1 MTRDQFIA
9 SSYSHRRPYRRSCCG
24 SSAQDA
30 DTNMAQFIGFGT
42 KKKQIYFY
50 PSHVPAFPCFVS
62 LIKSPIVFNFYVFC
76 ERSFVERAQSQ

>member
-42 KKKQIYFY
+42 KKKTDLLL
-50 PSHVPAFPCFVS
+50 SLARSCFS
-62 LIKSPIVFNFYVFC
+62 LLRVFN
-76 ERSFVERAQSQ
+76 